1 MYTLTHMTNIL
12 LSLIGIGGGV
22 FLLGRGA
29 EYLVDGGSAIA
40 LKHKIRPIVIGL
52 TIVAFGT
59 SMPELVVSLI
69 SAFSGST
76 DIALGNVVGSNIF
89 NILGILGIT
98 ALITP
103 LVVQKD
109 TIYKEVPFSLLGAVL
124 LLALALQST
133 LDSKTLSLARIT
145 ENTQIS
151 TFGIATGIILLL
163 QFVIFMYYVF
173 GAAFSKN
180 TSSDE
185 PVDLRLEQLSFG
197 KSVLYIISGL
207 LLLIF
212 GGRATVW
219 GATTIAQF
227 AGLSE
232 QIIGLTIVAMG
243 TSLPELVTSI
253 TAARKG
259 QDDIAV
265 GNIVGSNIFN
275 IFFILGTTLLIS
287 PIPVNGFAIED
298 MLILVAT
305 TILLFVLT
313 FAFKKLRI
321 GKLEGAVMLLLY
333 IAYTAYLFVR

>member
-1 MYTLTHMTNIL
+1 MTTIL
-12 LSLIGIGGGV
+12 LSLFALGVGI

-29 EYLVDGGSAIA
+29 EYLIDGGSALA
-40 LKHKIRPIVIGL
+40 LRHKIRPIVIGL

-59 SMPELVVSLI
+59 SMPEFVVSMV

-109 TIYKEVPFSLLGAVL
+109 TVYKEVPFSLLGAVL
-124 LLALALQST
+124 VLLLALQNTIDTETFNLEQITANTPVST
-133 LDSKTLSLARIT
+133 LGIT
-145 ENTQIS
+145 
-151 TFGIATGIILLL
+151 TGVILLS

-173 GAAFSKN
+173 GAAFSQKTTTDN
-180 TSSDE
+180 EIDQKLQAFTFRKSIFYI
-185 PVDLRLEQLSFG
+185 LGGLSLL
-197 KSVLYIISGL
+197 VL
-207 LLLIF
+207 

-219 GATTIAQF
+219 GAVAIAQF

-253 TAARKG
+253 TAAKKG

-275 IFFILGTTLLIS
+275 IFFILGSSLLIS
-287 PIPVNGFAIED
+287 PIPVNGFAIAD
-298 MLILVAT
+298 MSILVAI

-321 GKLEGAVMLLLY
+321 GRTEGAIMFLLY